1 MVNVLLRLDQGGY
14 SELERACMTVD
25 PETVTSLL
33 TQVDTDDP
41 QVYPALIVAAA
52 LSPQSIQ
59 SILAPIIRSHPNA
72 TDHHGRT
79 AVTVACARDMEHVVR
94 RLTAKARYLRC
105 SADLWRDPF
114 LTACTMGSASLIL
127 YLADKFK
134 GVVDQKDSRKR
145 TPLHFLCTRG
155 MLGPRWGF
163 ENSELYRGIDKV
175 IATVLDRGADVN
187 AKDAHQ
193 RTPLHILC
201 DTASRQVGPVVGLLA
216 DMACVLLDRGADIA
230 AIDQKGNT
238 PFKLCKNFSLF
249 NYLRVGPPRLDPN
262 LAKRMNPLTSSE
274 SEADPNLL
282 QNATLPFLTWPN
294 AHDPLL
300 AHVLTLPKVIKSPH
314 EALTIISA
322 TYPTLVYNCIQH
334 VRLSSTHGKDN
345 PCAVRGRPLQCL
357 LHLWLVYHPIR
368 ANSRLYPFN
377 MPDTEIPFP
386 SLRTLAVANV
396 RQRLP
401 QRPLYE
407 IEEGLLLSLP
417 KHLVNLV
424 TLRYVNEKHFQALF
438 TKLFG

>member
-1 MVNVLLRLDQGGY
+1 MAMVKVLLALGGEVGAPDQGGY
-14 SELERACMTVD
+14 LVLERACMTGD

-52 LSPQSIQ
+52 LSPQSTQ

-79 AVTVACARDMEHVVR
+79 AITVACARDMEHVVR

-134 GVVDQKDSRKR
+134 GVVDQKDSRER

-155 MLGPRWGF
+155 MLGPRWRF
-163 ENSELYRGIDKV
+163 QNEELYRGIDKV

-238 PFKLCKNFSLF
+238 PFKLCKNLSLF
-249 NYLRVGPPRLDPN
+249 DYLRRLDTN
-262 LAKRMNPLTSSE
+262 LGKRMTPLTSSE
-274 SEADPNLL
+274 SEAGPKLL
-282 QNATLPFLTWPN
+282 QNATLPFFTWP
-294 AHDPLL
+294 LQL
-300 AHVLTLPKVIKSPH
+300 SPSGG
-314 EALTIISA
+314 ATIGSE
-322 TYPTLVYNCIQH
+322 
-334 VRLSSTHGKDN
+334 SG
-345 PCAVRGRPLQCL
+345 
-357 LHLWLVYHPIR
+357 
-368 ANSRLYPFN
+368 
-377 MPDTEIPFP
+377 
-386 SLRTLAVANV
+386 
-396 RQRLP
+396 
-401 QRPLYE
+401 
-407 IEEGLLLSLP
+407 
-417 KHLVNLV
+417 
-424 TLRYVNEKHFQALF
+424 
-438 TKLFG
+438 